1 MQTLASCFLAVDK
14 VDLLFVLS
22 AVTPTPTAC
31 SFSMLRTCQLA
42 VVHGQHIGF
51 LGTDLSHGQSTERL
65 VSEAYIMQSE
75 CYLIE
80 RVQTS

>member
-22 AVTPTPTAC
+22 AATPTPTAC
-31 SFSMLRTCQLA
+31 SFSMLHTCQLA

-51 LGTDLSHGQSTERL
+51 LGMGLSHGQSTERL
-65 VSEAYIMQSE
+65 VSKIYIVQSE
-75 CYLIE
+75 YHLIE
-80 RVQTS
+80 RIQTS